1 MLSGFLGGLGSMF
14 DKGLSS
20 IGSLFGFGGSNSN
33 PVATGY
39 SDGLGL
45 NQYKGNVSMLGPIA
59 GSQSAIPGLFNNSSN
74 TSNIMPKNITTDGIT
89 GSSLD
94 ALKTQN
100 LQQIIDAQKFQNSWF
115 GGKGLAALGAINSL
129 MGMYTGYKAYK
140 DNRKNSALQREI
152 ATNNLNQSKK
162 EYKRLE
168 KNRNSISNSYY
179 GRKG

>member
-20 IGSLFGFGGSNSN
+20 IGSLFGFGGSSDPN
-33 PVATGY
+33 VVTGY
-39 SDGLGL
+39 SDGLGA
-45 NQYKGNVSMLGPIA
+45 NMYKGKMSMLAPTKANIEKFPEA
-59 GSQSAIPGLFNNSSN
+59 FSNSSN
-74 TSNIMPKNITTDGIT
+74 ASNIISKNITGDGIV
-89 GSSLD
+89 GSDMNPAEIALMKEITD
-94 ALKTQN
+94 AK
-100 LQQIIDAQKFQNSWF
+100 KFQNSWF

-140 DNRKNSALQREI
+140 DNKKNFALQREI